1 MKLAHLLSLPV
12 LVLIAGCSPKGGAAG
27 DYIIDRVATRTAMD
41 TKVKD
46 ASLPADQKAA
56 LEAAHKRLTEDKD
69 LHGDY
74 SLKADGGSTA
84 HLGFDGGHQ
93 DVSGTWKQD
102 GSTVTL
108 TQTHVEGQPRPST
121 STGTLS
127 GNEIHLKL
135 DNGITLVLRKK

>member
-12 LVLIAGCSPKGGAAG
+12 LAMLAGCSPKAGAAG
-27 DYIIDRVATRTAMD
+27 SYTIDAVATRMAMD

-46 ASLPADQKAA
+46 ATLPAEQKTA
-56 LEAAHKRLTEDKD
+56 LEAAHKRLNEDKG

-74 SLKADGGSTA
+74 TLKADGTYTA

-108 TQTHVEGQPRPST
+108 TQTHVEGQPKPAT
-121 STGTLS
+121 STGTVS